1 MNNKTI
7 IALLV
12 ILIAAISFLAVQNFK
27 LNKKVEELS
36 TVKVEVKAV
45 PETSETKP
53 ANPQEAS
60 PFDKPNVD
68 PMANQFDKKSKGLT
82 SILFEKKV
90 HNFGRINEGEIVNTV
105 FKFTNTGKLGLFITN
120 AQTTCGCTVP
130 NWPRTPIK
138 PGESGEITVQF
149 DSHDKK
155 GEVDK
160 TITVTANTQPAATV
174 LLIKSTVVPKDK

>member
-7 IALLV
+7 IALLI

-60 PFDKPNVD
+60 PLT
-68 PMANQFDKKSKGLT
+68 NQTLT
-82 SILFEKKV
+82 QW
-90 HNFGRINEGEIVNTV
+90 RINS
-105 FKFTNTGKLGLFITN
+105 
-120 AQTTCGCTVP
+120 
-130 NWPRTPIK
+130 IK
-138 PGESGEITVQF
+138 I
-149 DSHDKK
+149 K
-155 GEVDK
+155 GTDFYS
-160 TITVTANTQPAATV
+160 I
-174 LLIKSTVVPKDK
+174 